1 MNPRGD
7 KKIGGGSGGESPHK
21 PRVSTSTQHTPRT
34 HRQRDIRS
42 NPPADDKSEEG
53 VATLQIKCDHPP
65 PFVHGYNGGPP
76 VRGRSAAETE
86 RRCVPMSPTECFEP
100 AELGYAR
107 VGRKVAGNSSKSFKM
122 VIASVSNRAGHRKI
136 QNGFL
141 EIPPPHTLT
150 FPLRECHSKSPI
162 QWLESGEGSPAH
174 FNQSTGRWGSNYRV
188 PCDRDSC

>member
-1 MNPRGD
+1 MFTV
-7 KKIGGGSGGESPHK
+7 I
-21 PRVSTSTQHTPRT
+21 T
-34 HRQRDIRS
+34 
-42 NPPADDKSEEG
+42 
-53 VATLQIKCDHPP
+53 
-65 PFVHGYNGGPP
+65 GGPP

-86 RRCVPMSPTECFEP
+86 RRCVPISPAESAEP
-100 AELGYAR
+100 DELGYAR

-162 QWLESGEGSPAH
+162 QWGISQTKGAPPASLFTAITWSRAPLNAPRRRWNESVSRFHRLNALDQMSSDMQELGGKSPAAH
-174 FNQSTGRWGSNYRV
+174 RNT
-188 PCDRDSC
+188 